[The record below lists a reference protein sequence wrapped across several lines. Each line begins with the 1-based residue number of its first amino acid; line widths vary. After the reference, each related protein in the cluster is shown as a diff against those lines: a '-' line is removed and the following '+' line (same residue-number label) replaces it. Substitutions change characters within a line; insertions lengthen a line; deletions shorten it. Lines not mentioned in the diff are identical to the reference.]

1 MAGICPVLEDNPT
14 TKEPASV
21 GKQWAPTCEFG
32 VATREKH
39 PQIFVMAGTAI
50 NNQQFFSFG
59 IFSAWNRHQKTSPKK
74 FPSWSS
80 WSEGFGFFEKIG
92 GKKSKRFEWWCRL
105 GVQGARKK
113 TTLHKTHHN
122 CLFFE
127 NRKPPKKGAT
137 VVVLGFKLSLGGP
150 FFLFKY
156 IPGSSRHVNVLPFC
170 ICFWWK
176 GRSFTHLED
185 PGIKGTH
192 GSLLFPS
199 ISSMYPPMITFLFF
213 PWNET
218 GFQQMTVDLKGA
230 ATAVKHRGFRRGTKH
245 LFEVVPVKVG
255 AAHIQKGSGKVVN
268 FWVALD
274 FRLLFFREKMPFFFD
289 AEAKLGSCIV
299 GNKDFSFFSCWK
311 SKVRNV
317 GDVSKEDFGLQKCSY
332 CFFCRIYVKGFFLG
346 GILILGHI
354 QVPIVRKTT

>member
-50 NNQQFFSFG
+50 NNQQFFRLVFFPLEIGTRKLPQKSFR
-59 IFSAWNRHQKTSPKK
+59 ADPVDPKVSV
-74 FPSWSS
+74 F
-80 WSEGFGFFEKIG
+80 
-92 GKKSKRFEWWCRL
+92 SKRLEERKANDSNDDVVWGCRAPGKRQL
-105 GVQGARKK
+105 CIKHIIIVCFLR
-113 TTLHKTHHN
+113 T
-122 CLFFE
+122 E
-127 NRKPPKKGAT
+127 SPPKKGAT

-245 LFEVVPVKVG
+245 LFWSGSSKSRRG
-255 AAHIQKGSGKVVN
+255 AHPKGIWKSGQ

-274 FRLLFFREKMPFFFD
+274 FRLLFFPRKDAVFFD

-346 GILILGHI
+346 GS
-354 QVPIVRKTT
+354 